1 MRRGPL
7 KRATLSL
14 AALAG
19 LLVLLLGLGEAGLR
33 AAGAGAPGAMQPDAD
48 LGWAPRERPVLLAKP
63 AGVRRIAVLGDEA
76 ARGLPAFLA
85 NCYPRKTE
93 ILDFT
98 VAGYGTAQQYVQLQ
112 TVVLRY
118 QPDLVVLKYNPADD
132 ERNNSFVL
140 EPRKDRPFFFLDAK
154 GGLAIDA
161 SFAASRRFQ
170 EQSSLRQQLL
180 RRSRLAQA
188 LTADEPPAP
197 LAGDPAA
204 WREARRVTVALLAA
218 ADSLVRASG
227 ARFAVVVEPED
238 ARALCVSQSGHAG
251 RFE

>member
-1 MRRGPL
+1 MRRSLL

-19 LLVLLLGLGEAGLR
+19 LLVLGEAGLR
-33 AAGAGAPGAMQPDAD
+33 AAGVGAPGSTQPDAD

-85 NCYPRKTE
+85 SCHPRRTE
-93 ILDFT
+93 VLDFA
-98 VAGYGTAQQYVQLQ
+98 VEGYGTAQQYVQLQ

-132 ERNNSFVL
+132 VRNNSFVL

-154 GGLAIDA
+154 GALAIDA
-161 SFAASRRFQ
+161 SFAASRRFK
-170 EQSSLRQQLL
+170 EQTALRWQLL
-180 RRSRLAQA
+180 RRSRLVQA
-188 LTADEPPAP
+188 LAGEAPPAP
-197 LAGDPAA
+197 LAGDAAA

-238 ARALCVSQSGHAG
+238 AKALCVSQSGHAG
-251 RFE
+251 RFD